1 MADDFSTLESIFQMM
16 EPSDLFGA
24 KKLALGK
31 KGDEVNVTKAVLDT
45 LYNAG
50 GSGALTIDKIVEQLN
65 TNLKG
70 AKDPSDTET
79 FKKVFHCFTSSEKQP
94 DAVDV
99 KKNISFKRDGTTKI
113 AKTSFKEIVG
123 PKVDI
128 KAADKTMGIF
138 TLTSPFIS
146 PAIRNAERCEIFLNS
161 VPSIHASRMTPI
173 LGVEFAFN
181 RVTADLSSAG
191 TSFGLL
197 RFLMGG
203 AKIDDEKSPNA
214 IMLAGRTAKNEKRGI
229 ITTTAGMEMF
239 TSPQTLVNLDP
250 VDAVGRYA
258 DVLDPFRPF
267 ASIESFTVN
276 VTSTVGLYSFKKAT
290 LVFKLHDR
298 SRLTEIADLVRPQI
312 FQNASTAP
320 TVWMTYGWRYP
331 YEPTDGVSVAGSKSY
346 SDFINNNMLVREA
359 YGVAN
364 SQFSFDQVGQ
374 VTVTLELWTKGAAEM
389 RTIRINDA
397 NDRVGNVTKKIEEA
411 AKRIKEYATAL
422 NLTNRTATSTEIR
435 PYQIIESAGNGAFP
449 AMSSKDIT
457 ESLKALKASFAKG
470 TIDPT
475 AADALLK
482 ELEKFYTSGD
492 KKNLDFKV
500 QLASMATTV
509 TKEKFDELEMG
520 ADPFLPHTD
529 KADPDLNPALP
540 ATVASYNKTLGTS
553 DIRDFKR
560 SLCSFGKLV
569 SVFVAHA
576 LEQNESIDEMQ
587 VFFHQFN
594 DHAGVIANYNI
605 AEFPIEMPVFFD
617 QYRKTVEAKGSENLT
632 LEEFL
637 KLVIDAQLS
646 DERNLAYGFRSFFE
660 SYKPGSPPGLKPPV
674 EASKLAYENQLAG
687 ASGILGPFSKPQIE
701 IYLET
706 TFATDG
712 EGKDLLRRFEMQE
725 TGTGKPEPKRAE
737 HLTRIMRVHIFD
749 KANNPYKTQ
758 GLLLRSDESDDAEFI
773 EVTGRKEKIDPAVQK
788 AANDKARIE
797 GGVIVHD
804 PKDIKGS
811 YASIKRQVSKTM
823 PSIIYGS
830 NATMVINA
838 NLSSKMDPLMAVS
851 QMQTVAKKSG
861 KPSVGQ
867 PNGGDTGG
875 LPLRI
880 IPATMTLNTLGC
892 PTLGYGQIYFVDFN
906 TGTTVDNIYLCTGIT
921 HTMSPGK
928 FESQMTLGF
937 YDGYAKYHGAQS
949 IIKYLKGLKVPEPK
963 KK

>member
-50 GSGALTIDKIVEQLN
+50 GSGALTIDKMVETLN
-65 TNLKG
+65 KNLKK
-70 AKDPSDTET
+70 AKNGEDAT
-79 FKKVFHCFTSSEKQP
+79 FKEVFHCFTSSEKQP
-94 DAVDV
+94 DVVNDN
-99 KKNISFKRDGTTKI
+99 KNKSFGRDGKKVI

-123 PKVDI
+123 SKVDL
-128 KAADKTMGIF
+128 KASQKTMGIF
-138 TLTSPFIS
+138 TLTSPYIS
-146 PAIRNAERCEIFLNS
+146 PAIRNAERCEMFLNN

-181 RVTADLSSAG
+181 RVSDDSLSAG
-191 TSFGLL
+191 TTFGQL

-203 AKIDDEKSPNA
+203 SKIEDKKSPNA
-214 IMLAGRTAKNEKRGI
+214 IMLAGRTAEDKKKGVF
-229 ITTTAGMEMF
+229 TTTAGMEMF
-239 TSPQTLVNLDP
+239 TSPQTLVNPSP
-250 VDAVGRYA
+250 VDTVGRYA

-276 VTSTVGLYSFKKAT
+276 VTPTVGLYSYKKAT

-298 SRLTEIADLVRPQI
+298 SRLTEIADLIRPQI
-312 FQNASTAP
+312 FQNAKTAP

-331 YEPTDGVSVAGSKSY
+331 YEPQDGAAVAGSRSY

-359 YGVAN
+359 YAVAN

-374 VTVTLELWTKGAAEM
+374 VTVTLELWTKGASEM
-389 RTIRINDA
+389 RTIRIDDA
-397 NDRVGNVTKKIEEA
+397 NDKVGSVKRDIEEA
-411 AKRIKEYATAL
+411 AKRITQYATAL
-422 NLTNRTATSTEIR
+422 NLTGRESTSVEVR
-435 PYQIIESAGNGAFP
+435 PFQIIESAERGAFP
-449 AMSSKDIT
+449 DMSSKEIT
-457 ESLKALKASFAKG
+457 DALNALQASFKKG
-470 TIDPT
+470 TIDDK
-475 AADALLK
+475 AANALIK
-482 ELEKFYTSGD
+482 ELKDFYTGKD
-492 KKNLDFKV
+492 KKNLDFKK
-500 QLASMATTV
+500 QLAAMATQV
-509 TKEKFDELEMG
+509 ALDKFKELEMG
-520 ADPFLPHTD
+520 ADPFLPHSD
-529 KADPDLNPALP
+529 NPNPKRKDQTLEG
-540 ATVASYNKTLGTS
+540 TCASYNKQLGTS
-553 DIRDFKR
+553 EVKDFKR
-560 SLCSFGKLV
+560 SLCSFGKLF
-569 SVFVAHA
+569 SVFSAHA
-576 LEQNESIDEMQ
+576 LEQNGSIDEMQ

-594 DHAGVIANYNI
+594 DHAGLIAGYNI
-605 AEFPIEMPVFFD
+605 AEFPIEMQVFFD
-617 QYRKTVEAKGSENLT
+617 QYRKTIEAKGTESLT

-646 DERNLAYGFRSFFE
+646 DERNLAYGFKTFFE
-660 SYKPGSPPGLKPPV
+660 QYKPGDPPNLKKGD
-674 EASKLAYENQLAG
+674 ANKLAYENALAG
-687 ASGILGPFSKPQIE
+687 AAGKLGPFTKPQIE
-701 IYLET
+701 VYLET

-725 TGTGKPEPKRAE
+725 TGAGKPEPKRAE
-737 HLTRIMRVHIFD
+737 HLTRIMRVHVFD

-758 GLLLRSDESDDAEFI
+758 SLMLRSDNDTGAQFR
-773 EVTGRKEKIDPAVQK
+773 EVEGRKEEIDAGLLKLKELGVMK
-788 AANDKARIE
+788 YE
-797 GGVIVHD
+797 GGALKHD

-838 NLSSKMDPLMAVS
+838 NLASKMDPLMAVA
-851 QMQTVAKKSG
+851 QMQTVAKKAG
-861 KPSVGQ
+861 KPSVGE
-867 PNGGDTGG
+867 PNGSGTGG

-880 IPATMTLNTLGC
+880 IPAAMTLNTMGC
-892 PTLGYGQIYFVDFN
+892 PTLAYGQVYFVDFN
-906 TGTTVDNIYLCTGIT
+906 TGTTVDNIYVCTGIT

-937 YDGYAKYHGAQS
+937 SDGYARYEGAQS
-949 IIKYLKGLKVPEPK
+949 FVNYVKGLKVPEPK